1 MHQFKFGRIFKQSI
15 MIWEQNIKKENNK
28 TSKANEKYAHTNKYL
43 IISFILGSIII

>member
-28 TSKANEKYAHTNKYL
+28 TSKANEKYAHTSKYL
-43 IISFILGSIII
+43 IISFILGFIII